1 MQDILKEYKG
11 NQSNYDCI
19 KAEIE
24 NLIDELEN
32 VNRLKV
38 TREFANDV
46 LNDIKSIR
54 LSIYAIAD

>member
-11 NQSNYDCI
+11 DQSNYDCI

-54 LSIYAIAD
+54 LSIYAIKD